1 MWAPTAAVSKQ
12 RKVDCYQ
19 QELRAL

>member
-12 RKVDCYQ
+12 RKVNCNQ
-19 QELRAL
+19 QELGAL